1 MSLKFVGSCKVS
13 KKVAK
18 KGFEYPIIRLPL
30 ELTDL
35 IGKTV
40 NIYQIN
46 DGSFLFV
53 VADQLSNFVQPLN
66 YINTANKNLPDYT
79 SKANVAGSCN
89 GWGLQG
95 AVAPSCGGRDSN
107 PRTPTGQDP
116 QSCAFVRSA
125 TPAQKKDLAKDL

>member
-1 MSLKFVGSCKVS
+1 MSLRFVGSCKVS

-66 YINTANKNLPDYT
+66 YINTANKNLVNST
-79 SKANVAGSCN
+79 VGVNTANYNN

-95 AVAPSCGGRDSN
+95 AIAPSCGGRDSN
-107 PRTPTGQDP
+107 PRTPTGRDP
-116 QSCAFVRSA
+116 ESRAFDRSA
-125 TPAQKKDLAKDL
+125 TPA